1 MQRLLFVDLNKA
13 PPRSITSF
21 PSQLRPLS
29 NALHSEFVV
38 SAFYLKQLDTNNREN
53 EQEQYSD
60 DEDVENVFQGVH
72 HALEHSLQKHK
83 ISVR

>member
-1 MQRLLFVDLNKA
+1 M
-13 PPRSITSF
+13 
-21 PSQLRPLS
+21 
-29 NALHSEFVV
+29 V

-83 ISVR
+83 ISVRWQSLDTPLEIACDTKKPV